1 MQEFVKK
8 LQKFRDISVKLS
20 ASERFEDAEKMCV
33 AALEMLESSSFANT
47 EGARKWSYVF
57 NSMLADIAMSQRDYP
72 KALHFY
78 TVALEIQASLPKSAA
93 FSFALDNLAK
103 VYKALGDNANA
114 QACKL
119 AALENLEEFAP
130 ESKNLIAKRYFEL
143 ARDYEESG
151 RAAEAIEI
159 KKKANKLAQA

>member
-1 MQEFVKK
+1 
-8 LQKFRDISVKLS
+8 
-20 ASERFEDAEKMCV
+20 
-33 AALEMLESSSFANT
+33 
-47 EGARKWSYVF
+47 
-57 NSMLADIAMSQRDYP
+57 MSQKDYP

-93 FSFALDNLAK
+93 LSFALDNLAK